1 MYMSSRRKFLG
12 QLSLVTAAITLPKF
26 VSSSVLAE
34 DDFVIAEASEGKL
47 RGIRKDGVCLF
58 KGVPYAG
65 SLSGDRR
72 FKRPAK
78 LEPWQGVRDG
88 LEVGPPAMQGNPFNP
103 SSREDCLFLNIW
115 TPANDGKKRRVMFYT
130 HGGAFLPSLA

>member
-1 MYMSSRRKFLG
+1 MHMSGRRKFLG
-12 QLSLVTAAITLPKF
+12 QLSVIAAGITLPQF
-26 VSSSVLAE
+26 ASSLGLAE
-34 DDFVIAEASEGKL
+34 DGFVLAQATDGKL

-78 LEPWQGVRDG
+78 LEPWQGVRDA
-88 LEVGPPAMQGNPFNP
+88 LAFGPPAIQADALSP

-115 TPANDGKKRRVMFYT
+115 TPATDGKKRPVMVY
-130 HGGAFLPSLA
+130 